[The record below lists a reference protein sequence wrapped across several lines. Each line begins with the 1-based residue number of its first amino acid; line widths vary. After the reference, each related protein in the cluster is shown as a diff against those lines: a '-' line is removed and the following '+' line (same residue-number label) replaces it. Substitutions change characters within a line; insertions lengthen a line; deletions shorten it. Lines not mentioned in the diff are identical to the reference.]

1 MKGVQ
6 EYWQDNQ
13 RTAEEWRTPGRAWE
27 EMDGGQ
33 RKGTFIYS
41 MILFENCIDGEM
53 SDYCVKIKYEINQKI
68 IKLKRQSL
76 YHLYAESEKVELK
89 EI

>member
-1 MKGVQ
+1 
-6 EYWQDNQ
+6 
-13 RTAEEWRTPGRAWE
+13 
-27 EMDGGQ
+27 
-33 RKGTFIYS
+33 

-76 YHLYAESEKVELK
+76 YHLYAKSEKVELK
-89 EI
+89 EM

>member
-1 MKGVQ
+1 
-6 EYWQDNQ
+6 
-13 RTAEEWRTPGRAWE
+13 
-27 EMDGGQ
+27 MDGGQ

>member
-1 MKGVQ
+1 
-6 EYWQDNQ
+6 
-13 RTAEEWRTPGRAWE
+13 
-27 EMDGGQ
+27 
-33 RKGTFIYS
+33 